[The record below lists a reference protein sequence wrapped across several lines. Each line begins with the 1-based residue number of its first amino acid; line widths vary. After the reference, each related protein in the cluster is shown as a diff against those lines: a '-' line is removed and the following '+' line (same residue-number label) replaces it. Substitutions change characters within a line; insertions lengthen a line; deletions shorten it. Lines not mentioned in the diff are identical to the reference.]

1 MKFRSRIAKYAAWVA
16 LCVPALIIVFRYLAD
31 SVSYGEVIHETGDW
45 SIGLLF
51 VALAITP
58 LGRALPKSRWL
69 AFFRF
74 HRRAIGVASFAYAA
88 LHTVTYLE
96 KKWGAQL
103 ILKEGLQPDIATG
116 WIALVIFLALAI
128 TSNNGSVRKLGK
140 KWKSLHRLVY
150 VAAALVFAHWI
161 LTAFEP
167 QLAYVVLVALC
178 LVEALRWLPGRR
190 TSAVGNRDSIR

>member
-1 MKFRSRIAKYAAWVA
+1 M
-16 LCVPALIIVFRYLAD
+16 
-31 SVSYGEVIHETGDW
+31 
-45 SIGLLF
+45 
-51 VALAITP
+51 
-58 LGRALPKSRWL
+58 
-69 AFFRF
+69 
-74 HRRAIGVASFAYAA
+74 
-88 LHTVTYLE
+88 
-96 KKWGAQL
+96 
-103 ILKEGLQPDIATG
+103 
-116 WIALVIFLALAI
+116 IFLALAI